1 ASRAFHLSARVN
13 SSDREGRTQSIRAFD
28 ASSAQSHHGDLMTV
42 AIARAVLVAAAPVT
56 ALVDAERIEALRR
69 TQTFAV
75 PAITLQEVSLTP
87 YNHLRG
93 SSGLDAYS
101 VQIDSYA
108 ETYTGALQ
116 VAAAVRTALEAAG
129 HLLQQQLEQS
139 EPENNP
145 ELFQITQTWSV
156 YS

>member
-1 ASRAFHLSARVN
+1 
-13 SSDREGRTQSIRAFD
+13 
-28 ASSAQSHHGDLMTV
+28 MTV
-42 AIARAVLVAAAPVT
+42 AVARAVLVAAAPVT

-69 TQTFAV
+69 TQSFDV
-75 PAITLQEVSLTP
+75 PAITLQEASLTP
-87 YNHLRG
+87 VNHLRG
-93 SSGLDAYS
+93 ASGYDANS

-108 ETYTGALQ
+108 GTYTDALQ
-116 VAAAVRTALEAAG
+116 IAAAIRSAMQAAG
-129 HLLQQQLEQS
+129 HLLQQQQEQA

>member
-1 ASRAFHLSARVN
+1 
-13 SSDREGRTQSIRAFD
+13 
-28 ASSAQSHHGDLMTV
+28 MTV